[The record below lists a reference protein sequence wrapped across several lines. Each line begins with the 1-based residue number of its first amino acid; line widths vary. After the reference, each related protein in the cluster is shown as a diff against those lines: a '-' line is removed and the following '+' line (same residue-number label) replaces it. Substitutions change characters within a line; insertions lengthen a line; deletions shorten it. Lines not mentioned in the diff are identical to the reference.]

1 MEVVFIY
8 TKKEF
13 LEYINDYLTCYKLQS
28 SKNKYYLETINSIN
42 KIINDIHKSSNYINS
57 CSTFSNLEN
66 SYCITHNIKADLKNA
81 MILEYKLFTKYINN
95 INNIDSSFSKQNL
108 QNILSSKLES
118 FNLYKSLYDNLFSR
132 DSQSTTEI
140 YFCEEFFLENN
151 TINLIINS
159 IKKDKNILYL
169 DGYMINLKKVPL
181 SSLFNFYLEL
191 RDNRGVTF
199 ANKLFKNIDI
209 GGNLGVLRSKKVLL
223 TFLPTEYELFGSDL
237 SNITWYYTY
246 DFI

>member
-1 MEVVFIY
+1 MIFIY

-13 LEYINDYLTCYKLQS
+13 LEYISDYLTCYKLQS
-28 SKNKYYLETINSIN
+28 NKSKDYLQTINSIN
-42 KIINDIHKSSNYINS
+42 KIINDIHKSSSYTNRY
-57 CSTFSNLEN
+57 STFFNLEN

-81 MILEYKLFTKYINN
+81 MILEYKLFTKYLNN
-95 INNIDSSFSKQNL
+95 INKIDSSFSKQNL
-108 QNILSSKLES
+108 QNILNSKLES

-132 DSQSTTEI
+132 DSESTTKI

-181 SSLFNFYLEL
+181 SSLFNFHLEL
-191 RDNRGVTF
+191 RDNRGITF

>member
-1 MEVVFIY
+1 
-8 TKKEF
+8 
-13 LEYINDYLTCYKLQS
+13 
-28 SKNKYYLETINSIN
+28 
-42 KIINDIHKSSNYINS
+42 
-57 CSTFSNLEN
+57 
-66 SYCITHNIKADLKNA
+66 

-118 FNLYKSLYDNLFSR
+118 FNLYKYLYDNLFSR

-191 RDNRGVTF
+191 RDNRGITF

-209 GGNLGVLRSKKVLL
+209 CGNLGVLRSKKVLL

>member
-1 MEVVFIY
+1 MIFIY

-13 LEYINDYLTCYKLQS
+13 LEYISDYLTCYKLQS
-28 SKNKYYLETINSIN
+28 NKSKDYLQTINSIN
-42 KIINDIHKSSNYINS
+42 KIINDIHKSSSYTNS
-57 CSTFSNLEN
+57 YSTFFNLEN
-66 SYCITHNIKADLKNA
+66 SYCITHNIKVDLKNA
-81 MILEYKLFTKYINN
+81 MILEYKLFTKYLNN
-95 INNIDSSFSKQNL
+95 INKIDSSFSKQNL
-108 QNILSSKLES
+108 QNILNSKLES
-118 FNLYKSLYDNLFSR
+118 FNLYKSLYDKLFSR

-181 SSLFNFYLEL
+181 SSLFNFHLEL
-191 RDNRGVTF
+191 RDNRGITF

>member
-1 MEVVFIY
+1 MIFIY

-13 LEYINDYLTCYKLQS
+13 LEYISDYLTCYKLQS
-28 SKNKYYLETINSIN
+28 NKRKDYLQTINSIN
-42 KIINDIHKSSNYINS
+42 KIINDIHKSSSYTNIY
-57 CSTFSNLEN
+57 STFFNLEN
-66 SYCITHNIKADLKNA
+66 SYCITHNIKVDLKNA
-81 MILEYKLFTKYINN
+81 MILEYKLFTKYLNN
-95 INNIDSSFSKQNL
+95 INKIDSSFSKQNL
-108 QNILSSKLES
+108 QNILNSKLES
-118 FNLYKSLYDNLFSR
+118 FNLYKSLYDKLFSR

-181 SSLFNFYLEL
+181 SSLFNFHLEL
-191 RDNRGVTF
+191 RDNRGITF

>member
-1 MEVVFIY
+1 MVFIY

-28 SKNKYYLETINSIN
+28 SKNKYYLETINLIN

-95 INNIDSSFSKQNL
+95 IDSSFSKQNL

-118 FNLYKSLYDNLFSR
+118 FNLYKSLYD
-132 DSQSTTEI
+132 
-140 YFCEEFFLENN
+140 
-151 TINLIINS
+151 
-159 IKKDKNILYL
+159 
-169 DGYMINLKKVPL
+169 
-181 SSLFNFYLEL
+181 
-191 RDNRGVTF
+191 
-199 ANKLFKNIDI
+199 
-209 GGNLGVLRSKKVLL
+209 
-223 TFLPTEYELFGSDL
+223 
-237 SNITWYYTY
+237 
-246 DFI
+246 